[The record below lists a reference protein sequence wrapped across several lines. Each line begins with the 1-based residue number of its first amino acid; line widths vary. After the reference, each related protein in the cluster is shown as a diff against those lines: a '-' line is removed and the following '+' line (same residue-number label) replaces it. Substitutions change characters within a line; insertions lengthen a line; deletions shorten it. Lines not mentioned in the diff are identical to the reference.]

1 MGYTKMVRKSI
12 QLIIIIPILALSACV
27 KDEAAANT
35 PLVKQ
40 TTSNVYRLK
49 IEFNTHQTALTL
61 QQKKQIDT
69 ILANIDKSDY
79 IQVIGHA
86 DEGGSTQYNY
96 LLSYQRAEIIAEYLR
111 THGILPRKIFAVG
124 YGDSRAQAPG
134 SLLLSNRYVDII
146 TKERSEL

>member
-35 PLVKQ
+35 PVVKQ

-49 IEFNTHQTALTL
+49 IEFNTHQTTLTL

-79 IQVIGHA
+79 IKSLA
-86 DEGGSTQYNY
+86 M
-96 LLSYQRAEIIAEYLR
+96 LMKAALR
-111 THGILPRKIFAVG
+111 V
-124 YGDSRAQAPG
+124 
-134 SLLLSNRYVDII
+134 
-146 TKERSEL
+146 